1 MEKAVLL
8 AVRTG
13 REDIDVDISLDELS
27 DLALTAGAK
36 TIARVVQTR
45 ECSDKLTYLGIGRL
59 LELKDFIDQNE
70 IDLIIADD
78 ELSPLQID
86 KINDLTGIKVL
97 DRTSLILDIF
107 AKRANSKEGQL
118 QVEMAQLKYL
128 LPRLK
133 GSREE
138 LSRLGGGIGTRGPG
152 ETKLE
157 VDRRV
162 IRNRIARV
170 KREIEAMKGN
180 REEQRKKR
188 KQNYIPQVSLVGYTN
203 AGKSSLLKELTGCE
217 TFIEDQLFATL
228 DPLIKRWQISSQEE
242 ILLADTVGFI
252 RKLPHDLV
260 AAFRATLEE
269 LKDARVLLHVVDSVG
284 IDYDAQIKAV
294 EETLEAIGCK
304 TPSLMVFSKADLLTP
319 EKQTLIKTIY
329 PEAILV
335 SAKTKAGFQ
344 ELAEAV
350 LQKLKLAKVEL
361 HLQLP
366 YAKIDWLN
374 RLYQEA
380 EVKNVAY
387 SPEGLKVTAVV
398 NMILAETL
406 LPYITKEE

>member
-8 AVRTG
+8 AVKTG

-36 TIARVVQTR
+36 TMARVVQAR
-45 ECSDKLTYLGIGRL
+45 EFPDKLTYLGIGRM

-86 KINDLTGIKVL
+86 KVNDLTGVKVL

-188 KQNYIPQVSLVGYTN
+188 KQNHIPQVSLVGYTN

-217 TFIEDQLFATL
+217 TYIEDQLFATL
-228 DPLIKRWQISSQEE
+228 DPLIRKWPISSQEE

-304 TPSLMVFSKADLLTP
+304 IPNLLVFSKADLLTA
-319 EKQTLIKTIY
+319 EKQALIKAIY
-329 PEAILV
+329 PEAIMV

-344 ELAEAV
+344 ELTEAV
-350 LQKLKLAKVEL
+350 LKKLKLANVEL

-387 SPEGLKVTAVV
+387 SPEGLKVNAIV
-398 NMILAETL
+398 NILLAETL

>member
-36 TIARVVQTR
+36 TMARVVQTR

>member
-8 AVRTG
+8 AVKTG
-13 REDIDVDISLDELS
+13 REDMDVNTSLDELS

-36 TIARVVQTR
+36 TMARVVQTR
-45 ECSDKLTYLGIGRL
+45 ESADKFTYLGMGRL

-78 ELSPLQID
+78 ELSSLQID
-86 KINDLTGIKVL
+86 KISDLTGVKVL

-107 AKRANSKEGQL
+107 AQRASSKEGQL

-170 KREIEAMKGN
+170 KKEIEAMKGN

-188 KQNYIPQVSLVGYTN
+188 KQNHIPQVSLVGYTN
-203 AGKSSLLKELTGCE
+203 AGKSSLLQELTGCE
-217 TFIEDQLFATL
+217 TYVEDQLFATL
-228 DPLIKRWQISSQEE
+228 DPLIRRWSISSQDEV
-242 ILLADTVGFI
+242 LLADTVGFI

-269 LKDARVLLHVVDSVG
+269 LKDARVLLHIVDSVG
-284 IDYDAQIKAV
+284 IDFDAQIKAV
-294 EETLEAIGCK
+294 EETLKAIGCK
-304 TPSLMVFSKADLLTP
+304 IPSLMVFSKADLLSP
-319 EKQTLIKTIY
+319 EKQALIKAIY
-329 PEAILV
+329 PEAVMV
-335 SAKTKAGFQ
+335 SAKTKEGLQ
-344 ELAEAV
+344 ELTEAV
-350 LQKLKLAKVEL
+350 LRELKLAKIEL
-361 HLQLP
+361 HLQFP

-374 RLYQEA
+374 KLYQEA
-380 EVKNVAY
+380 EVKSVAY
-387 SPEGLKVTAVV
+387 NSEGLKVTAVV
-398 NMILAETL
+398 NVILAETL

>member
-36 TIARVVQTR
+36 TMARVVQTR

-366 YAKIDWLN
+366 YAKTDWLN